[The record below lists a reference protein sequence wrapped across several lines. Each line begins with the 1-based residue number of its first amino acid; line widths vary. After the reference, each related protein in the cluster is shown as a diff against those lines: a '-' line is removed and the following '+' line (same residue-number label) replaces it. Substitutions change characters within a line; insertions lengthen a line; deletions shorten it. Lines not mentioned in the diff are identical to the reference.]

1 MYAPAARRGT
11 VLLVLILLVIAVLLE
26 QAIAVL
32 CPWLSQMGGV
42 RPMIVFLDIPLET
55 PVTIDWIPV
64 GFIFILFYAL
74 VRWPGA
80 TGKQKEELRRR
91 GWAILGRWWLLLIF
105 VLTGG
110 LLYYGISGFLPKA
123 VRNGIDSF
131 GMRADLVL
139 PYPSGEIVHLNGGMV
154 MLAFALIGWRL
165 LINKA
170 VPPATAESAEI
181 VAQPAIIAA
190 APAAASPAARK
201 PAAVERS
208 VRKSIERTEGEGRI
222 VMQIP
227 DPVPVRTAD
236 GRPCIYVSMPQGLQ
250 QKRSIYPCVVE
261 DGIRPA
267 GSRKKEPQN
276 S

>member
-26 QAIAVL
+26 QAIAGL

-170 VPPATAESAEI
+170 VPPA
-181 VAQPAIIAA
+181 
-190 APAAASPAARK
+190 
-201 PAAVERS
+201 AVERS